1 MIKIKTTYS
10 GEVNLYTQIL
20 NYYNNN
26 LCIRLLMED
35 GSPFAT
41 LTKNLD
47 GDRSEIPSS
56 CAYVDINNCPFAEEM
71 IKKYELGEKYFDHG
85 CDIYK
90 TSGFVTY
97 PLYAFN
103 MAKLLE
109 HQKPRS

>member
-10 GEVNLYTQIL
+10 GEVNLYIQIL

-47 GDRSEIPSS
+47 GDKSEIPST

-71 IKKYELGEKYFDHG
+71 IKKYDLGEMRFTQG
-85 CDIYK
+85 CGIYK

-109 HQKPRS
+109 HQKPVS